1 MGAADNSSPRL
12 RREQL
17 RDIGLFGGLSDE
29 ALDHLIAEL
38 HTAQAEAGAMVLREG
53 EQARDMF
60 VVLGGELEVLKR
72 GPQGGEARV
81 AMLGPGDWVG
91 EMSIIDVMPRSASV
105 RALAPSLLLRIAA
118 DDFDRLYRR
127 DLKSYTLLVLN
138 IARELSR
145 RLRVAD
151 GILAGVVAS
160 VWDEYLGAGR
170 RSSMPRSMPPT
181 EG

>member
-1 MGAADNSSPRL
+1 MSEQRVAPRV
-12 RREQL
+12 RRDQL
-17 RDIGLFGGLSDE
+17 REIGLFGGLSDE
-29 ALDHLIAEL
+29 AIDALIAEL
-38 HTAQAEAGAMVLREG
+38 ETEMVEPGTMVLREG
-53 EQARDMF
+53 ETAREMY

-72 GPQGGEARV
+72 GARGNEARV

-105 RALAPSLLLRIAA
+105 RALAPSLLLKITAENL
-118 DDFDRLYRR
+118 DRLYRR
-127 DLKSYTLLVLN
+127 DVKSYALLVLN

-151 GILAGVVAS
+151 GILAGVIAS

-170 RSSMPRSMPPT
+170 RSSVPNPPPR
-181 EG
+181 